1 MVAVSAALDLV
12 GRLGFG
18 YLCDLQIFDRK
29 KAFVVWY
36 VLTTNDKI
44 PFPNSGD
51 SLEIFCFF
59 DFRSLFCSIL
69 GAGLAVLSLPLES
82 HSYLVVFSS
91 AAYGLCLGCWYLL
104 IPVLLADFFGTESI
118 SSSYGLIRMF
128 QSIGAI
134 SIPPLAG
141 FLKDLTGGYE
151 ICFYC
156 MGACMVLGS
165 VPVIVLIIET
175 NNNDANS
182 TAAGEDSDVST
193 VTNSHIE
200 KTAALKP

>member
-1 MVAVSAALDLV
+1 MVCFNIHS
-12 GRLGFG
+12 FFHSK
-18 YLCDLQIFDRK
+18 QKFNFIF
-29 KAFVVWY
+29 
-36 VLTTNDKI
+36 LST
-44 PFPNSGD
+44 
-51 SLEIFCFF
+51 IF
-59 DFRSLFCSIL
+59 SHSIL
-69 GAGLAVLSLPLES
+69 GAGLAVLSIPFES

-141 FLKDLTGGYE
+141 FLRDLTGGYE

-156 MGACMVLGS
+156 MGACMVLGC
-165 VPVIVLIIET
+165 VPLLVLIVET
-175 NNNDANS
+175 SNNEANS
-182 TAAGEDSDVST
+182 NATTEDSDVST
-193 VTNSHIE
+193 VTNSQIE
-200 KTAALKP
+200 KITSTKS

>member
-1 MVAVSAALDLV
+1 MVCQIEEAQLRIVFFFLMF
-12 GRLGFG
+12 GFP
-18 YLCDLQIFDRK
+18 
-29 KAFVVWY
+29 FV
-36 VLTTNDKI
+36 
-44 PFPNSGD
+44 
-51 SLEIFCFF
+51 
-59 DFRSLFCSIL
+59 RSIL
-69 GAGLAVLSLPLES
+69 GAGLAVLSIPFGS

-141 FLKDLTGGYE
+141 YLKDLTGGYE
-151 ICFYC
+151 TCFYC

-165 VPVIVLIIET
+165 VPLLVLIVET

-182 TAAGEDSDVST
+182 TSAGDDSDVST

-200 KTAALKP
+200 KNASLKS